1 MSGVSI
7 LNEQNKTIV
16 FTDLSHLSVDDSP
29 VVMSE
34 AVQVISKYPLKSVL
48 SLVDMTEMRFNKVV
62 IARTTDIARKN
73 APYVS
78 ATAIV
83 GLNSVAK
90 LIAKSVIRLTG
101 RNTCLFDNLEEAKQ
115 WLLENPSE

>member
-1 MSGVSI
+1 MSGVTVLS
-7 LNEQNKTIV
+7 ERDKTIV
-16 FTDLSHLSVDDSP
+16 FTDLAHLSADDSSKVMIEAMR
-29 VVMSE
+29 VVSR
-34 AVQVISKYPLKSVL
+34 YPLKSVL

-73 APYVS
+73 EPYVI

-90 LIAKSVIRLTG
+90 LIAKSVINLSG
-101 RNTCLFDNLEEAKQ
+101 RNTNLFDDLEEAKQ
-115 WLLENPSE
+115 WLLENSSV